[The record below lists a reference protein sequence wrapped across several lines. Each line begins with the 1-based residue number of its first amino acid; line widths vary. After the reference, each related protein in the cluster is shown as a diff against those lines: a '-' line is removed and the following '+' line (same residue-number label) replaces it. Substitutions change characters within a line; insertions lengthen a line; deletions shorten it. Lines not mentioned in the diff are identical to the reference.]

1 MGTGGKL
8 MDLQKADY
16 STVIKFGSLDDLL
29 SKLKLEGQ
37 NISDIIDTKD
47 ANGIS
52 LFQRALIS
60 RKFEVAH
67 YLLNENVKINVI
79 SKEGFNELHYLAAN
93 INFDGALDLGRLL
106 IERGCD
112 LSQIDIKY
120 GNTALLSVCLEL
132 LKRQSDEGMKFL
144 EEVLSNHQNIDI
156 TNKSGISVRKL
167 LTERGPE
174 KIKALIKE
182 E

>member
-1 MGTGGKL
+1 

-16 STVIKFGSLDDLL
+16 GTVIKFGSIEDLQC
-29 SKLKLEGQ
+29 KLKLENQKIGDVI
-37 NISDIIDTKD
+37 NTVD
-47 ANGIS
+47 ANGVS
-52 LFQRALIS
+52 LFQKTLIS

-93 INFDGALDLGRLL
+93 INFDGAIDLARLL
-106 IERGCD
+106 IQRGCD
-112 LSQIDIKY
+112 LSQIDNKY
-120 GNTALLSVCLEL
+120 GNTAMLSMCLEL
-132 LKRQSDEGMKFL
+132 LKRQSDDGMKFL

-156 TNKSGISVRKL
+156 SNNSGISVRKL
-167 LTERGPE
+167 LTERGPD
-174 KIKALIKE
+174 KIKELIKE

>member
-1 MGTGGKL
+1 

-16 STVIKFGSLDDLL
+16 SAVIKFGSLEDLQC
-29 SKLKLEGQ
+29 KLKIENQKIG
-37 NISDIIDTKD
+37 DVIDTVD

-93 INFDGALDLGRLL
+93 INFDGAVYLARLL
-106 IERGCD
+106 VQRGCD
-112 LSQIDIKY
+112 LSQIDNKY
-120 GNTALLSVCLEL
+120 GNTALLSICLEL

-156 TNKSGISVRKL
+156 SNKSGISVRKL
-167 LTERGPE
+167 LTERGPD
-174 KIKALIKE
+174 KIKELIKE

>member
-1 MGTGGKL
+1 

-16 STVIKFGSLDDLL
+16 GTVIKFGSLEDLQC
-29 SKLKLEGQ
+29 KLKLENQKIG
-37 NISDIIDTKD
+37 DVIDTVD
-47 ANGIS
+47 ANGVS
-52 LFQRALIS
+52 LFQKTLIS

-93 INFDGALDLGRLL
+93 INIDGAIDLARLL
-106 IERGCD
+106 IQRGCD
-112 LSQIDIKY
+112 LSQIDNKY
-120 GNTALLSVCLEL
+120 GNTAMLSICLEL
-132 LKRQSDEGMKFL
+132 LKRQSDDGMKFL

-156 TNKSGISVRKL
+156 SNNSGISVRKL
-167 LTERGPE
+167 LTERGPD
-174 KIKALIKE
+174 KIKELIKE

>member
-1 MGTGGKL
+1 

-16 STVIKFGSLDDLL
+16 DTVIKFGTLDDLL
-29 SKLKLEGQ
+29 NKLKLEAQ
-37 NISDIIDTKD
+37 KLSDIIDTAD

-52 LFQRALIS
+52 LFQRALIC

-93 INFDGALDLGRLL
+93 INFDGALDLARLL
-106 IERGCD
+106 IQRGCD
-112 LSQIDIKY
+112 LVQIDSKY

-167 LTERGPE
+167 LKERGPD
-174 KIKALIKE
+174 KIKELIKE

>member
-1 MGTGGKL
+1 MN
-8 MDLQKADY
+8 LQKADY
-16 STVIKFGSLDDLL
+16 GTVIKFGSLEDLQC
-29 SKLKLEGQ
+29 KLKIENQ
-37 NISDIIDTKD
+37 NIRDIMDTVD

-60 RKFEVAH
+60 RKFEIAH
-67 YLLNENVKINVI
+67 YLLNENVKINII

-93 INFDGALDLGRLL
+93 INFDGAIDLARIL
-106 IERGCD
+106 IHRGCD

-120 GNTALLSVCLEL
+120 GNTALLTMCLEL

-156 TNKSGISVRKL
+156 LNKSGISVRKV
-167 LTERGPE
+167 LTERG
-174 KIKALIKE
+174 ILRSLI
-182 E
+182 

>member
-1 MGTGGKL
+1 
-8 MDLQKADY
+8 MDLHKADY

-52 LFQRALIS
+52 LFQKTLIS

-67 YLLNENVKINVI
+67 YLLNKNVKINVI

-93 INFDGALDLGRLL
+93 INFDGAIDLARLL
-106 IERGCD
+106 IQRGCD
-112 LSQIDIKY
+112 LSQIDNKY
-120 GNTALLSVCLEL
+120 GNTAMLSICLEL
-132 LKRQSDEGMKFL
+132 LKRQSDDGMKFL

-156 TNKSGISVRKL
+156 SNNSGISVRKL
-167 LTERGPE
+167 LTERGPD
-174 KIKALIKE
+174 KIKELIKE